1 MSDPTRLKVLIYVVA
16 YNAAKT
22 IVGVLQRIPAS
33 LAERYQV
40 TVLVADD
47 CSKDATVAIA
57 RDYFEKG
64 YWCEV
69 LAIRNPINQGYGGN
83 QKIGYRYAMDRLFEA
98 VVLLHGDGQYA
109 PECIPMLLEPMA
121 TDDTVGAVF
130 GSRMLNKRDA
140 LRGGMP
146 LYKFVGNQVL
156 TRFQNLV
163 LGSNLSEFHTGYR
176 VYSVNALRKLPLAL
190 NTNDFH
196 FDTEIIVQILFSG
209 AAVRELPIPTH
220 YGDEVCHVDGMRY
233 AWDVVKASIK
243 ARLVRLGVFFD
254 PKYAVDGGNDA
265 NYVSKFEFHST
276 HSVALSHIPN
286 GSVVLD
292 LGCADG
298 YLSEKLHQNKNCQ
311 IFSVDVDLNKT
322 VQGCHYIQC
331 DLNRSLPDVAWDSI
345 DRIVLLDVIEHLN
358 KPEKF
363 LEDLRYKL
371 SGNSKV
377 KIVVSSGN
385 VCFFVTRIMMFL
397 GQFNYGRR
405 GILDITHTRLFT
417 VASLERILRYAA
429 YSIER
434 RDYIPA
440 PYPLAI
446 GLNWV
451 SRSMIITNKVLA
463 RIMPGLFAYQ
473 AMYVITPRASTE
485 WLLEQALMATNV
497 QQGELKQN
505 PLSKFEEWVEQ

>member
-1 MSDPTRLKVLIYVVA
+1 MSSAKTLKVLVYIVA

-22 IVGVLQRIPAS
+22 IVSVLQRIPPS
-33 LAERYQV
+33 LAEQYQM

-47 CSKDATVAIA
+47 CSKDSTVRIA
-57 RDYFEKG
+57 REHLDKG
-64 YWCEV
+64 YWCE
-69 LAIRNPINQGYGGN
+69 AIAMRNPINQGYGGN
-83 QKIGYRYAMDRLFEA
+83 QKIGYRYAMDNDFDA

-109 PECIPMLLEPMA
+109 PECIPMLLEPLRSDA
-121 TDDTVGAVF
+121 SVGAVF

-146 LYKFVGNQVL
+146 LYKFVGNQIL
-156 TRFQNLV
+156 TRFQNLI

-176 VYSVNALRKLPLAL
+176 VYSVDALRKLPLAL

-196 FDTEIIVQILFSG
+196 FDTEIIVQMLFSG
-209 AAVRELPIPTH
+209 APVRELPIPTH
-220 YGDEVCHVDGMRY
+220 YGDEVCHVDGMQY
-233 AWDVVKASIK
+233 AWDVVKASVK

-254 PKYAVDGGNDA
+254 PKYSVGSDVSA
-265 NYVSKFEFHST
+265 NYVSKFDFYST
-276 HSVALSHIPN
+276 HAVALTHVPD

-298 YLSEKLHQNKNCQ
+298 YLSEKLHTDKQCR
-311 IFSVDVDLNKT
+311 IFSVDMADSKAVA
-322 VQGCHYIQC
+322 GCQYIQC
-331 DLNRSLPDVAWDSI
+331 DLNGPLPDVPWQTL

-358 KPEKF
+358 SPEKF
-363 LEDLRYKL
+363 LEQLRHKL

-377 KIVVSSGN
+377 KVVVSSGN
-385 VCFFVTRIMMFL
+385 VCFFVTRLMMFL

-417 VASLERILRYAA
+417 VASLERVLRYAA
-429 YSIER
+429 YTIEK

-451 SRSMIITNKVLA
+451 SRLMIAVNRFLA
-463 RIMPGLFAYQ
+463 RILPGLFAYQ
-473 AMYVITPRASTE
+473 AMYVITPRPSTE
-485 WLLEQALMATNV
+485 WLLDEALRTSLV
-497 QQGELKQN
+497 TK
-505 PLSKFEEWVEQ
+505 

>member
-1 MSDPTRLKVLIYVVA
+1 MSSAKTLKVLVYIVA

-22 IVGVLQRIPAS
+22 IVSVLKRIPPS
-33 LAERYQV
+33 LAEQYQM

-47 CSKDATVAIA
+47 CSKDSTATIA
-57 RDYFEKG
+57 REHLDKG
-64 YWCEV
+64 YWCE
-69 LAIRNPINQGYGGN
+69 AIAMRNPINQGYGGN
-83 QKIGYRYAMDRLFEA
+83 QKIGYRYAMDNHFDA

-109 PECIPMLLEPMA
+109 PECIPMLLEPISSDA
-121 TDDTVGAVF
+121 SVGAVF

-146 LYKFVGNQVL
+146 LYKFVGNQIL
-156 TRFQNLV
+156 TRFQNLI

-176 VYSVNALRKLPLAL
+176 VYSVDALRKLPLAL

-196 FDTEIIVQILFSG
+196 FDTEIIVQMLFSG
-209 AAVRELPIPTH
+209 APVRELPIPTH
-220 YGDEVCHVDGMRY
+220 YGDEVCHVDGMQY
-233 AWDVVKASIK
+233 AWDVVKASVK

-254 PKYAVDGGNDA
+254 PKYSVGSDVSA
-265 NYVSKFEFHST
+265 NYVSKFDFYST
-276 HSVALSHIPN
+276 HAVALTHVPD

-298 YLSEKLHQNKNCQ
+298 YLSEKLHTDKQCR
-311 IFSVDVDLNKT
+311 IFSVDMADSKAVA
-322 VQGCHYIQC
+322 GCQYIQC
-331 DLNRSLPDVAWDSI
+331 DLNGPLPDVPWQTL

-358 KPEKF
+358 SPEKF
-363 LEDLRYKL
+363 LEQLRHKL

-377 KIVVSSGN
+377 KVVVSSGN
-385 VCFFVTRIMMFL
+385 VCFFVTRLMMFL

-417 VASLERILRYAA
+417 VASLERVLRYAA
-429 YSIER
+429 YTIEK

-451 SRSMIITNKVLA
+451 SRLMIAVNRFLA
-463 RIMPGLFAYQ
+463 RILPGLFAYQ
-473 AMYVITPRASTE
+473 AMYVITPRPSTE
-485 WLLEQALMATNV
+485 WLLDEALRTSLV
-497 QQGELKQN
+497 TK
-505 PLSKFEEWVEQ
+505 

>member
-1 MSDPTRLKVLIYVVA
+1 MKVLIYVVA
-16 YNAAKT
+16 YNAANT
-22 IVGVLQRIPAS
+22 IVSVLQRIPAS
-33 LAERYQV
+33 LAGRYQV

-47 CSKDATVAIA
+47 CSKDDTVVIA
-57 RDYFEKG
+57 RDHLKNG
-64 YWCEV
+64 YWCEAR
-69 LAIRNPINQGYGGN
+69 AIRNPINQGYGGN
-83 QKIGYRYAMDRLFEA
+83 QKIGYRYAMDRGFDA

-109 PECIPMLLEPMA
+109 PECIPMLLEPIA
-121 TDDTVGAVF
+121 ADDSVGAVF

-146 LYKFVGNQVL
+146 FYKFVGNQVL
-156 TRFQNLV
+156 TRFQNMV

-176 VYSVNALRKLPLAL
+176 VYSVNALRKLPLEL

-196 FDTEIIVQILFSG
+196 FDTEIIVQMLFSG
-209 AAVRELPIPTH
+209 AAVKELPIPTH
-220 YGDEVCHVDGMRY
+220 YGDEVCHVNGMQY
-233 AWDVVKASIK
+233 AWDVVKASVK

-254 PKYAVDGGNDA
+254 PKYSVGDTVDA

-276 HSVALSHIPN
+276 HSVALSHVPN
-286 GSVVLD
+286 DSVVLD

-298 YLSEKLHQNKNCQ
+298 YLSEKLHREKRCQ
-311 IFSVDVDLNKT
+311 MFSVDIAENRV
-322 VQGCHYIQC
+322 VEGCQYIQC
-331 DLNRSLPDVAWDSI
+331 DLNGPLPDVPWSTL

-358 KPEKF
+358 QPEKF
-363 LEDLRYKL
+363 LEELRYKL

-385 VCFFVTRIMMFL
+385 VCFFVTRMMMFL

-417 VASLERILRYAA
+417 VASLERVLRYAA
-429 YSIER
+429 YTVEK

-451 SRSMIITNKVLA
+451 SRSMIAINRLMAKIL
-463 RIMPGLFAYQ
+463 PGLFAYQ
-473 AMYVITPRASTE
+473 AMYVVTPRPSTE
-485 WLLEQALMATNV
+485 WLLDEALRASLV
-497 QQGELKQN
+497 SE
-505 PLSKFEEWVEQ
+505 

>member
-1 MSDPTRLKVLIYVVA
+1 MSDPSPLKKVLIYIVA

-22 IVGVLQRIPAS
+22 IVDVLQRIPSS
-33 LAERYQV
+33 LADRYQI

-47 CSKDATVAIA
+47 CSEDDTAAIA
-57 RDYFEKG
+57 RGHLAKG
-64 YWCEV
+64 YWCEAF
-69 LAIRNPINQGYGGN
+69 AIRNPINQGYGGN
-83 QKIGYRYAMDRLFEA
+83 QKIGYRYAMDRSFDVA
-98 VVLLHGDGQYA
+98 VLLHGDGQYA
-109 PECIPMLLEPMA
+109 PECIPMLLEPMVS
-121 TDDTVGAVF
+121 DDTVGAVF

-163 LGSNLSEFHTGYR
+163 LGSKLSEFHTGYR

-196 FDTEIIVQILFSG
+196 FDTEIIVQMLFSG
-209 AAVRELPIPTH
+209 ATVRELPIPTY
-220 YGDEVCHVDGMRY
+220 YGDEICHVDGIKY
-233 AWDVVKASIK
+233 AWDVAKASVK

-254 PKYAVDGGNDA
+254 PKYSVGGDVNA
-265 NYVSKFEFHST
+265 NYVSKFEFHSA
-276 HSVALSHIPN
+276 HSVALSLIPN
-286 GSVVLD
+286 DSVVLD

-298 YLSEKLHQNKNCQ
+298 YFSEKLHQDKNCQ
-311 IFSVDVDLNKT
+311 MFSVDVDHNKT
-322 VQGCHYIQC
+322 VAGCRYTQC
-331 DLNRSLPDVAWDSI
+331 DLNASLPDVPWASLDH
-345 DRIVLLDVIEHLN
+345 IVLLDVIEHLN

-363 LEDLRYKL
+363 LEDLRHKL

-417 VASLERILRYAA
+417 VASLERVLRYAA
-429 YSIER
+429 YKVER
-434 RDYIPA
+434 RDFIPA

-446 GLNWV
+446 GLNGV
-451 SRSMIITNKVLA
+451 SRSMLATNKLLA
-463 RIMPGLFAYQ
+463 TMLPGLFAYQ
-473 AMYVITPRASTE
+473 ALYVITPRPSTE
-485 WLLEQALMATNV
+485 WLLEQALTA
-497 QQGELKQN
+497 
-505 PLSKFEEWVEQ
+505 SKA

>member
-1 MSDPTRLKVLIYVVA
+1 MSNPSSLRVLIYVVA
-16 YNAAKT
+16 YNAATT
-22 IVGVLQRIPAS
+22 IVSVLQRIPAS
-33 LAERYQV
+33 LAEHYQV

-47 CSKDATVAIA
+47 CSKDDTAAIA
-57 RDYFEKG
+57 RDHLKKG
-64 YWCEV
+64 YWCEA

-83 QKIGYRYAMDRLFEA
+83 QKIGYRYAMDREFDA

-109 PECIPMLLEPMA
+109 PECIPILLEPIA
-121 TDDTVGAVF
+121 ADDSVGAVF
-130 GSRMLNKRDA
+130 GSRMLKKRDA

-156 TRFQNLV
+156 TRFQNMV

-176 VYSVNALRKLPLAL
+176 VYSVNALRKLPLGL

-196 FDTEIIVQILFSG
+196 FDTEIIVQMLFSG
-209 AAVRELPIPTH
+209 AAVKELPIPTH
-220 YGDEVCHVDGMRY
+220 YGDEVCHVDGMKY
-233 AWDVVKASIK
+233 AWDVVKASVK

-254 PKYAVDGGNDA
+254 PKYAVGGDA
-265 NYVSKFEFHST
+265 DTNYVSKFKFHST
-276 HSVALSHIPN
+276 HSVALSHVPN
-286 GSVVLD
+286 DSVVLD

-298 YLSEKLHQNKNCQ
+298 YLSEKLHRDKNCKM
-311 IFSVDVDLNKT
+311 FSVDMAENRV
-322 VQGCHYIQC
+322 VEGCQYIQC
-331 DLNRSLPDVAWDSI
+331 DLNGPLPDVPWGTL

-358 KPEKF
+358 QPEKF
-363 LEDLRYKL
+363 LEELRYKL

-385 VCFFVTRIMMFL
+385 VCFFVTRIMMFF

-417 VASLERILRYAA
+417 VASLERVLRYSA
-429 YSIER
+429 YTVEK

-446 GLNWV
+446 GLNWL
-451 SRSMIITNKVLA
+451 SRSMIAVNGMMAKIL
-463 RIMPGLFAYQ
+463 PGLFAYQ
-473 AMYVITPRASTE
+473 AMYVVMPRPSTE
-485 WLLEQALMATNV
+485 WLLDEALRAS
-497 QQGELKQN
+497 LA
-505 PLSKFEEWVEQ
+505 S